1 MHVKDPADFLKQ
13 AIGKSVI
20 VKLHSGF
27 SYKGICQNEGDIGIK
42 TTLPILPFVGTLIC
56 LDGFMNIAMENSEE
70 YFGTRKLSSF
80 KNIFIRGNNGSHYN
94 ESVRKVSIFIALF

>member
-13 AIGKSVI
+13 AIGKNVI
-20 VKLHSGF
+20 VKLNSGF
-27 SYKGICQNEGDIGIK
+27 SYKGNTGGDKFCGFS
-42 TTLPILPFVGTLIC
+42 TLTLTGTLIC

-80 KNIFIRGNNGSHYN
+80 KNIFIRGNNGNYKGSLKKEHFL
-94 ESVRKVSIFIALF
+94 S